1 MADEKHFYHYFIS
14 PCFAPKYPV
23 LQGISGIMVIRSEIT
38 DCGKSEQ
45 NPASCYY
52 LLVVKLVVVLN
63 HVSPSAISMTSS
75 SAFGNFPFYMPPAYF
90 QISPGNIL

>member
-1 MADEKHFYHYFIS
+1 M
-14 PCFAPKYPV
+14 PCFARV
-23 LQGISGIMVIRSEIT
+23 SEVIVICSEIT

-52 LLVVKLVVVLN
+52 LLVVKLVVVVN
-63 HVSPSAISMTSS
+63 RVSPSAISMTSS
-75 SAFGNFPFYMPPAYF
+75 SAFGNLPFYMLPAYF